1 MSPLSSLLLPIPT
14 TSSIE
19 GRRINRSLLRLI
31 TNQIGGWK
39 KRGLGA
45 RARFPV
51 VLVSGSSTFIFL
63 LFLVDTLR
71 LSRMLTNSTMY
82 LRIDAQALLPVIE
95 GLKMTQ
101 TEGVWIMGVIAV
113 LVVLLLLFSFIT
125 KRMNTR
131 RGVVWRC
138 WKGVMRIE
146 RK

>member
-1 MSPLSSLLLPIPT
+1 M
-14 TSSIE
+14 
-19 GRRINRSLLRLI
+19 
-31 TNQIGGWK
+31 
-39 KRGLGA
+39 
-45 RARFPV
+45 F
-51 VLVSGSSTFIFL
+51 
-63 LFLVDTLR
+63 
-71 LSRMLTNSTMY
+71 TNSTMY

-95 GLKMTQ
+95 GFKMTQ